1 LTWGSKSGKLEFR
14 SKDWEV
20 KNLEERMLPEDIERI
35 LISSLKTP
43 EHLNILRQKYKL
55 SPRHFPYHPEPAVF
69 IWDFIVQWGKAPDLT
84 HINARFPKFEY
95 APTDDFDHI
104 AEEFRKDFVKR
115 SIYMSMETHAKSI
128 EADAEAGIVGLI
140 SQLQGLQRN
149 DESHQVIVDKDPIKR
164 LEEYKLRADGIA
176 DQRMWW
182 GIEPFDN
189 FPVMMTRGQFIGII
203 ANTKVGKSWL
213 GLKIALANYMR
224 GAKISIISPELNK
237 LFLNARIDTILA
249 YEMGFPISNEKLI
262 YGVPG
267 IEDNY
272 AKFLSTKEMERGE
285 LRYRLHNPSDR
296 FTVSSV
302 ATVVKSEKP
311 DLVLVDGIYLMQDE
325 EHGSQSW
332 EQIRNKCRGLKTLAT
347 ESNITLLVT
356 NQSGRER
363 GADENSSTP
372 AAASNVAYGYDF
384 NRFVDILVSIGGAA
398 NNPNVREVAI
408 PLIRSGRAV
417 TGSYPITFD
426 TDTGDIGRTVGEIAP
441 MSMANINF

>member
-1 LTWGSKSGKLEFR
+1 
-14 SKDWEV
+14 
-20 KNLEERMLPEDIERI
+20 
-35 LISSLKTP
+35 
-43 EHLNILRQKYKL
+43 
-55 SPRHFPYHPEPAVF
+55 
-69 IWDFIVQWGKAPDLT
+69 
-84 HINARFPKFEY
+84 
-95 APTDDFDHI
+95 
-104 AEEFRKDFVKR
+104 
-115 SIYMSMETHAKSI
+115 METHAKSI

-249 YEMGFPISNEKLI
+249 YDMGFPISNEKLV

-267 IEDNY
+267 IEENY

-347 ESNITLLVT
+347 ESNITLVVT

-363 GADENSSTP
+363 GSDENSSTP

-384 NRFVDILVSIGGAA
+384 NRFVDILVSLGGAA

-408 PLIRSGRAV
+408 PLIRSGKAV
-417 TGSYPITFD
+417 TGTYPITFD
-426 TDTGDIGRTVGEIAP
+426 TDSGDIGRTVGEIAP
-441 MSMANINF
+441 MSMANIDF